1 MEFLPRLMS
10 ECTKTKSAITP
21 TEAVTAEGRMSQE
34 TNLNSIL
41 QAVKDITEGQWTH
54 DVDVDAKGMIGELA
68 FYINQ
73 TLKNLRRLDEN
84 LGVGVQET
92 PRALSEVQV
101 IIDQTEKATLRVLDQ
116 SESILEQSQGL
127 RDDLEILQKK
137 QNIDKHLL
145 QSMEGRLARMEQN
158 AYELINS
165 MEFQDITQQ
174 KIISITHCLENLEK
188 RLVDLL
194 IIFKIKN
201 AKEDSQEEVALLK
214 TLHNPEEAQ
223 TNNQGLVDQL
233 LAEFGI

>member
-1 MEFLPRLMS
+1 
-10 ECTKTKSAITP
+10 
-21 TEAVTAEGRMSQE
+21 MSQE

-41 QAVKDITEGQWTH
+41 QAVKDITEGQWTR

-127 RDDLEILQKK
+127 RDDLEILHK
-137 QNIDKHLL
+137 QQNVDKTLL
-145 QSMEGRLARMEQN
+145 QNMEGRLARMEQN

-194 IIFKIKN
+194 IIFKIKTS
-201 AKEDSQEEVALLK
+201 KEDAQEEVALLK

-223 TNNQGLVDQL
+223 TSNQGLVDQL

>member
-1 MEFLPRLMS
+1 
-10 ECTKTKSAITP
+10 
-21 TEAVTAEGRMSQE
+21 MSQE

-41 QAVKDITEGQWTH
+41 QAVKDITEGQWTR

-127 RDDLEILQKK
+127 RDDLEILHK
-137 QNIDKHLL
+137 QNIDKSLL
-145 QSMEGRLARMEQN
+145 QNMEGRLARMEQN

-194 IIFKIKN
+194 IIFKIKTS
-201 AKEDSQEEVALLK
+201 KEDAQEEVALLK

-223 TNNQGLVDQL
+223 TSNQGLVDQL

>member
-1 MEFLPRLMS
+1 
-10 ECTKTKSAITP
+10 
-21 TEAVTAEGRMSQE
+21 MSQE

>member
-1 MEFLPRLMS
+1 MS
-10 ECTKTKSAITP
+10 ECTRIKSAITP

-41 QAVKDITEGQWTH
+41 QAVKDITEGQWTR

-127 RDDLEILQKK
+127 RDDLEILHK
-137 QNIDKHLL
+137 QQNVDKTLL
-145 QSMEGRLARMEQN
+145 QNMEGRLARMEQN

-194 IIFKIKN
+194 IIFKIKTS
-201 AKEDSQEEVALLK
+201 KEDAQEEVALLK

-223 TNNQGLVDQL
+223 TSNQGLVDQL